1 MKGITFGNYHS
12 FRDFRLILSPNNA
25 IGTPTPKYELI
36 DIPGGDGML
45 DFTEAFGEVKYGNR
59 PMSFEFSTMV
69 PQTEFL
75 SLFATVQSALHGQK
89 MKIILD
95 DDPDFYYMGRITV
108 SEWKAS
114 RLIGKLTID
123 CDCEP
128 FKYKAQKTV
137 VSATLDGTSNNLYDF
152 NKLTLPVTIAKN
164 NDGFLDLNADNTI
177 GSGIMY
183 PTIFHSLH
191 ETGEID
197 PNQAMS
203 LVVEIR
209 KSSTVPESG
218 IYFYFTNYYAPQPD
232 YFSPTSY
239 PVLFTN
245 TESKII
251 VLPATIKDGA
261 IANAAFFMRSYFS
274 VQPTAS
280 IKASFRLSVVKGTV
294 KPDDFVYASA
304 DGTMKGLRLINGK
317 KRVVP
322 AIAATAPF
330 TLYHEGNTYSITA
343 GTTTIPEIELKE
355 GVNDIAVKG
364 TGTITFTYQEG
375 VL

>member
-12 FRDFRLILSPNNA
+12 FQDFRLILSPNNA

-59 PMSFEFSTMV
+59 PLSFEFSTMV
-69 PQTEFL
+69 PQSEFM
-75 SLFATVQSALHGQK
+75 SLFATVQNALHGQK
-89 MKIILD
+89 MKIVLD
-95 DDPDFYYMGRITV
+95 DDPDWYYVGRITV
-108 SEWKAS
+108 SEWKAD
-114 RLIGKLTID
+114 RLIGNLTID

-152 NKLTLPVTIAKN
+152 NKITFPATITKN
-164 NDGFLDLNADNTI
+164 NDGFLDVNVSNTD
-177 GSGIMY
+177 SGIIY
-183 PTIFHSLH
+183 PTIFHNLH
-191 ETGEID
+191 ETVEVE
-197 PNQAMS
+197 PSQPMS
-203 LVVEIR
+203 LIVEIR
-209 KSSTVPESG
+209 ESITVPGSG
-218 IYFYFTNYYAPQPD
+218 VYLYVSNYFAPQPD

-245 TESKII
+245 TKNKI
-251 VLPATIKDGA
+251 VVVPATIRAEA
-261 IANAAFFMRSYFS
+261 IENAAFFLRSYFS
-274 VQPTAS
+274 VQPGAS

-294 KPDDFVYASA
+294 RSDDFVYTSA
-304 DGTMKGLRLINGK
+304 DGTMRGLRLLNSK
-317 KRVVP
+317 KRVAP
-322 AIAATAPF
+322 SITATAPF
-330 TLYHEGNTYSITA
+330 TIYHEGNTYSVTA